1 MDIRKLVQDNKEY
14 ITEIR
19 RYFHMHPELSYQ
31 EHETTKKITEELE
44 SMGIHYE
51 IPEEEPKTGVIAWIE
66 GNKPGRVVALR
77 ADIDAL
83 NVTEQTDVEYKS
95 QNEGKMHACGH
106 DAHTAML
113 LGAAKI
119 LSSVKDEI
127 EGKIYLIFQPAEEL
141 GTGAKYMMRQGTWYE
156 EIENIY
162 GAHIW
167 SVLES
172 GKISVEAGE
181 RMAAADMFNIKIKGK
196 SGHGSMPHE
205 TVDAVVVGSAVVQA
219 IQQLVSRNYSPLD
232 SVTVTIG
239 SFHSGNRFNIIAGE
253 AEMEGTNRYFSQEIA
268 NRIENDMRRVINGVC
283 DAYGADYE
291 LDYTYILGATTNDEE
306 SSKIAEKAVEKVAGS
321 EALQKMVKTTGGEDF
336 SYYLKD
342 KPGCFGFIGARNEA
356 IGACYPHHNEKF
368 NIDEEVLA
376 NGAGVYAQYALD
388 FLKSEKIN

>member
-1 MDIRKLVQDNKEY
+1 MDIRQLVQDNKEY

-44 SMGIHYE
+44 SMGIPYE

-66 GNKPGRVVALR
+66 GNKPGRVVGIR

-83 NVTEQTDVEYKS
+83 NVTEQTEVEYKS

-127 EGKIYLIFQPAEEL
+127 EGKVYLIFQPAEEV
-141 GTGAKYMMRQGTWYE
+141 GSGAKYMMRQGTWYE

-167 SVLES
+167 SVLEA

-181 RMAAADMFNIKIKGK
+181 RMAAADMFKIKIKGK

-253 AEMEGTNRYFSQEIA
+253 AEMEGTNRYFSKEIA
-268 NRIENDMRRVINGVC
+268 DRIENDMRRVIKGVC

-291 LDYTYILGATTNDEE
+291 LDYTYILGATINDEA
-306 SSKIAEKAVEKVAGS
+306 SSKIAEQAVEKVAGG
-321 EALQKMVKTTGGEDF
+321 EALQKMIKTTGGEDF

-356 IGACYPHHNEKF
+356 IGACYPHHNERF
-368 NIDEEVLA
+368 NVDEEVLA

-388 FLKSEKIN
+388 FLKSEK

>member
-268 NRIENDMRRVINGVC
+268 NRIENDMRRVIKGVC

-388 FLKSEKIN
+388 FLKS

>member
-1 MDIRKLVQDNKEY
+1 MDIRQLVQDNKEY

-44 SMGIHYE
+44 SMGIPYE

-66 GNKPGRVVALR
+66 GKKPGRVVGLR

-95 QNEGKMHACGH
+95 KNEGKMHACGH

-119 LSSVKDEI
+119 LSFVKDEI

-141 GTGAKYMMRQGTWYE
+141 GTGAKYMMRQGNWYE

-167 SVLES
+167 SVLEA

-181 RMAAADMFNIKIKGK
+181 RMAAADMFKIKIKGK
-196 SGHGSMPHE
+196 SGHGSMPNE

-268 NRIENDMRRVINGVC
+268 SRIENDMRRVIKGVC

-306 SSKIAEKAVEKVAGS
+306 SSKIAEMAVEKVAGS

-368 NIDEEVLA
+368 NVDEEVLA

-388 FLKSEKIN
+388 FLKSER

>member
-1 MDIRKLVQDNKEY
+1 MDIRQLVQDNKEY

-44 SMGIHYE
+44 SMGIPYE
-51 IPEEEPKTGVIAWIE
+51 ISEEEPKTGVIAWIE
-66 GNKPGRVVALR
+66 GKEPGRVVGLR

-119 LSSVKDEI
+119 LSFVKDEI

-141 GTGAKYMMRQGTWYE
+141 GTGAKYMMRQGNWYE

-167 SVLES
+167 SALEA

-181 RMAAADMFNIKIKGK
+181 RMAAADMFKIKIKGK
-196 SGHGSMPHE
+196 SGHGSMPNE

-268 NRIENDMRRVINGVC
+268 SRIENDMRRVIKGVC

-306 SSKIAEKAVEKVAGS
+306 SSKIAEMAVEKVAGS

-368 NIDEEVLA
+368 NVDEEVLA

-388 FLKSEKIN
+388 FLKSER

>member
-268 NRIENDMRRVINGVC
+268 NRIENDMRRVIKGVC

-356 IGACYPHHNEKF
+356 IGVCYPHHNEKF